1 MGFYSTSPKV
11 KSNDLKVQCLSYLFI
26 LLKCPSYC
34 IQSKSNHTH
43 DMSSLPFPDDGVDRQ
58 AVSPVLHR
66 SRVCYYRCAPRHSGG
81 AHYSLSICGRG
92 KPRQIHRQTD
102 DIHSGRVFTAL
113 QRNALV
119 GAAVVLYFN
128 CSRHT
133 MLPVRD
139 ASVWVTLS
147 SLSVMYCVCDAGSRG
162 REGNRAS
169 VQAHLM
175 PHRGRRSWGGER
187 AKTCVVL

>member
-1 MGFYSTSPKV
+1 MIWRYSALVLCSFFWNAHPIA
-11 KSNDLKVQCLSYLFI
+11 SN
-26 LLKCPSYC
+26 
-34 IQSKSNHTH
+34 QSLINHTH

-147 SLSVMYCVCDAGSRG
+147 SLSVMYCVCVWCRFKGAGRKSSECSSTSHAASR
-162 REGNRAS
+162 
-169 VQAHLM
+169 QKKL
-175 PHRGRRSWGGER
+175 RGWESKNLCCRVE
-187 AKTCVVL
+187 LE